1 MLPEL
6 PHALKSDLQADSAQE
21 ISQGGADCPISEAS
35 PTGTKQPDHHSQ
47 ICPTCGHRLTGHRCK
62 LICTR
67 CGYYMSC
74 ADYY

>member
-6 PHALKSDLQADSAQE
+6 PRAPNPASAADPPSG
-21 ISQGGADCPISEAS
+21 ISQSGSPGPVETLPIEHHCQVCPN
-35 PTGTKQPDHHSQ
+35 
-47 ICPTCGHRLTGHRCK
+47 CGHRLTGHRCK
-62 LICTR
+62 LVCTR